1 MEENLITPKLF
12 TETDKVYI
20 PVKPISEY
28 SEDEQKEAV
37 TKYWPESLKNIL
49 AITIDDMRYERLVQN
64 SGVLSQYVQKI
75 QGINGRLLPTL
86 EELQEQ
92 KIYEPVNKWNPMTR
106 GQIGC
111 FMSHRKAWQ
120 HVVDH
125 KLPFALIIE
134 DDCDL
139 LPHPDTLKY
148 IGEVFRNEIN
158 FTWDLLYLGRNPA
171 YCTKKLQVRPHVV
184 TVGKTWGL
192 FAYAVSLHGAEQL
205 LKETSGP
212 IKEPV
217 DVCVSITKHL
227 KRKIAFS
234 PIAIFIR
241 TEESS
246 DTSDIK

>member
-1 MEENLITPKLF
+1 MEEHSITPKLF

-20 PVKPISEY
+20 QLRPISEY
-28 SEDEQKEAV
+28 SEDEQKKAV
-37 TKYWPESLKNIL
+37 TTYWPESLKNIL
-49 AITIDDMRYERLVQN
+49 AITIDDIRYEKLVQN

-75 QGINGRLLPTL
+75 QGINGRLLPPV

-92 KIYEPVNKWNPMTR
+92 KIYEPINVWNPMTR

-120 HVVDH
+120 HVVDR

-139 LPHPDTLKY
+139 SPHPDTLKY

-171 YCTKKLQVRPHVV
+171 YCMKKTQVRPHVV

-217 DVCVSITKHL
+217 DVCVSITKYL

-234 PIAIFIR
+234 PIELFIR